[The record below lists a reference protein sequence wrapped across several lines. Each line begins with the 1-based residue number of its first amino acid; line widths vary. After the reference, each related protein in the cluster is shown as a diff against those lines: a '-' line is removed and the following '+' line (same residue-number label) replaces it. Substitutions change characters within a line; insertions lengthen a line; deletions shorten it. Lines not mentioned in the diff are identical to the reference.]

1 MKTLIIYYSRTGLT
15 KKLANSI
22 KEKLEDC
29 DIEEIKTKT
38 NRLGAIQ
45 YLICGK
51 EAMQE
56 KITNIENTNYDP
68 ANYDL
73 IILGTPI
80 WAFNISSPLRT
91 YIEKNK
97 NSFKNVFAFFTQGS
111 SGADKAIIRL
121 QKLLDKNISTHL
133 ALTSKEVAK
142 SQYQNK
148 LDEFLKNII

>member
-1 MKTLIIYYSRTGLT
+1 MQTLIIYYSRTGLT
-15 KKLANSI
+15 KKLANNI
-22 KEKLEDC
+22 KEKLSDC

-38 NRLGAIQ
+38 NRLGIIQ

-51 EAMQE
+51 EAVQE
-56 KITNIENTNYDP
+56 KIINIENTNYDP

-80 WAFNISSPLRT
+80 WAANISSPLRA

-97 NSFKNVFAFFTQGS
+97 NSFKDVFVFFTQGS

-121 QKLLDKNISTHL
+121 QKVLNKNISTHL
-133 ALTSKEVAK
+133 TLTSKEVAK